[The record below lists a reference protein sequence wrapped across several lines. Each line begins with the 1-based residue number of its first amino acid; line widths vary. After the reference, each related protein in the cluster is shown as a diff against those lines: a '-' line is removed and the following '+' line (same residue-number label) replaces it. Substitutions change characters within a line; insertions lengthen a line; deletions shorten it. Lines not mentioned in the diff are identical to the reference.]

1 MVKTQLLRTRT
12 HRIAAAAAL
21 SAAAAVTVAATAAG
35 AASAAETGHL
45 NLTTPTNATVPA
57 CGNSSLLTTE
67 GEGGAAMMHE
77 GVVLVFKNVSK
88 HACTLYGYPGA
99 AVENKTSTLINA
111 ARTLNGYIGDG
122 GRTLTRVSLVTIN
135 PGATASAEVEWVENA
150 GQHCYANGEGGLRV
164 TPPNTTATVSLGGS
178 VLVGQQ
184 GMCSGFEIHPVVSG
198 TITNP

>member
-12 HRIAAAAAL
+12 HRIAAAATL
-21 SAAAAVTVAATAAG
+21 SAAAAITVAVTAAG

-45 NLTTPTNATVPA
+45 TSTTAPA

-150 GQHCYANGEGGLRV
+150 GQHCYANGQGGLRV
-164 TPPNTTATVSLGGS
+164 TPPNTTDTVSLGGP